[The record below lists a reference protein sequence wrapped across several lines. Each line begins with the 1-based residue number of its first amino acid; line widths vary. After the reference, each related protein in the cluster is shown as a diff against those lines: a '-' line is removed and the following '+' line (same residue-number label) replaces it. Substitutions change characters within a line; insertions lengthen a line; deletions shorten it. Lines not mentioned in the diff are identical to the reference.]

1 MKGTP
6 SFQGDF
12 PEYNISIYVY
22 KLCLAAKEGKK
33 WDALFWFFFL
43 KLDDYVSTLGHVIVK
58 FKNNRNQ

>member
-33 WDALFWFFFL
+33 CFVLFFFF

>member
-1 MKGTP
+1 MKRTP

-22 KLCLAAKEGKK
+22 KLCLAAKEGKN
-33 WDALFWFFFL
+33 WDALFCFFL
-43 KLDDYVSTLGHVIVK
+43 KLDDYVPTLGHVIVK